1 MSSLQADPEDRIAA
15 PAGGRAGLM
24 GRLLGPLARL
34 RKRKQPAAEAAAMAE
49 ADMTAADDAAMSDG
63 AEMQEGAEMQDG
75 AETDAAMMDDA
86 PPQRLGFKH
95 KLLGVLYL
103 LGLVLWPPFLRGNL
117 STLSRRLLAPAWLL
131 LLLGLVGGAGYIAV
145 TGQSLPILPGS
156 EVVIGV
162 AKLALPPEAKLE
174 GDQKRAEQAQK
185 AAPEGVGR
193 YPSGLLI
200 APDPA
205 LVESSGIG
213 QMPKIG
219 ADGRQPWRAY
229 ARPYDE
235 PADRPRMSI
244 VLANLGLNE
253 SLTARAAELL
263 PPAITFA
270 FNPYAPNLR
279 AQIENARMLGHE
291 VLLQLPMEPFDYPAS
306 DPGPNTLLTT
316 LTEQEN
322 ARRLDWALGRV
333 PGYVGFTNLMGAK
346 FTSSPEHM
354 RFLAQQLKQ
363 RGLMF
368 VDARTA
374 PRSVGARVMKE
385 AGGVYAIGNRWID
398 QQPSGPVIESRL
410 DELERLARGG
420 GVAVGF
426 AQPYPITLDRLV
438 NWSKNLAGKSFAL
451 APVSA
456 LVNRQTP
463 E

>member
-1 MSSLQADPEDRIAA
+1 MSTLQADPEDRIAA
-15 PAGGRAGLM
+15 PAGRAGM
-24 GRLLGPLARL
+24 MARLLGPLARL
-34 RKRKQPAAEAAAMAE
+34 RRRKK
-49 ADMTAADDAAMSDG
+49 TAPHDDAADHGPDHGAAGLDG
-63 AEMQEGAEMQDG
+63 GEDQVGEDRPGEDRAGDFAGQDAG
-75 AETDAAMMDDA
+75 GQDYEPRRM
-86 PPQRLGFKH
+86 GFKH

-117 STLSRRLLAPAWLL
+117 STLGRRLLAPAWLL
-131 LLLGLVGGAGYIAV
+131 LLLALIGGGGYIAV
-145 TGQSLPILPGS
+145 TGQSLTVLPGS

-162 AKLALPPEAKLE
+162 SKLALPPEAKLE

-185 AAPEGVGR
+185 TVEGIGR
-193 YPSGLLI
+193 YPSGLLM

-205 LVESSGIG
+205 LVESSAIG

-219 ADGRQPWRAY
+219 SDGRQPWRAY

-235 PADRPRMSI
+235 PADRPRMAI
-244 VLANLGLNE
+244 VLTNLGLNE
-253 SLTARAAELL
+253 SLTAKAAELL

-291 VLLQLPMEPFDYPAS
+291 VLLQLPMEPFDYPMS
-306 DPGPNTLLTT
+306 DPGPNTLLTS

-322 ARRLDWALGRV
+322 LRRLDWLLSRA

-374 PRSVGARVMKE
+374 PRSVGARLVQE
-385 AGGVYAIGNRWID
+385 NGGVYAIGNRWID
-398 QQPSGPVIESRL
+398 QQPTGPVIESRL

-426 AQPYPITLDRLV
+426 ATPYPITLDRLV
-438 NWSKNLAGKSFAL
+438 QWSKSLAGKSFAL

-456 LVNRQTP
+456 LVNRQP
-463 E
+463 LE

>member
-1 MSSLQADPEDRIAA
+1 MA
-15 PAGGRAGLM
+15 
-24 GRLLGPLARL
+24 RLLGPFR
-34 RKRKQPAAEAAAMAE
+34 RKRKQPLQEDAGQDGMAE
-49 ADMTAADDAAMSDG
+49 TAADMADDG
-63 AEMQEGAEMQDG
+63 ADMANADMNDADMSGADMS
-75 AETDAAMMDDA
+75 ADDMA
-86 PPQRLGFKH
+86 YDTPEEPPRRMGFKH
-95 KLLGVLYL
+95 RLLGVLYL
-103 LGLVLWPPFLRGNL
+103 LGLVLWPPFLRGGFSSL
-117 STLSRRLLAPAWLL
+117 GRRLLAPAWLL
-131 LLLGLVGGAGYIAV
+131 LLLGLIGGVGWIAV
-145 TGQSLPILPGS
+145 TGQSLTILPGS

-174 GDQKRAEQAQK
+174 GDQKKAEQAQK
-185 AAPEGVGR
+185 TVEGMNR
-193 YPSGLLI
+193 YPSGLLM

-205 LVESSGIG
+205 LVEASAIG
-213 QMPKIG
+213 QMPKIA

-229 ARPYDE
+229 ARPYTE
-235 PADRPRMSI
+235 PADRPRMAI
-244 VLANLGLNE
+244 VLSNLGLNE
-253 SLTARAAELL
+253 SLTAKAAELL
-263 PPAITFA
+263 PPSITFA

-279 AQIENARMLGHE
+279 AQIENARMQGHE
-291 VLLQLPMEPFDYPAS
+291 VLLQLPMEPFDYPVN
-306 DPGPNTLLTT
+306 DPGPNTLLTS

-322 ARRLDWALGRV
+322 LRRLDWSLARV

-354 RFLAQQLKQ
+354 RFLAQHLKQ

-374 PRSVGARVMKE
+374 PRSVGARQMQE

-410 DELERLARGG
+410 DELERLARGSG
-420 GVAVGF
+420 IAIGF
-426 AQPYPITLDRLV
+426 AQPYPITIDRLV
-438 NWSKNLAGKSFAL
+438 NWSKTLGGKSFAL